1 MPRVKFAVARKKR
14 KKRLLKQ
21 TEGYWG
27 GRSNLFRKASET
39 YVRAMAYA
47 YRDRK
52 CRKRE
57 FRKLW
62 ITRIN
67 AAVRARGVSYS
78 RFINGLLKAGIEVNR
93 KMLAELAVRDK
104 DAFDKVV
111 DLAKQHIWYKQKLLF
126 KLETKHI

>member
-111 DLAKQHIWYKQKLLF
+111 DLAKQHI
-126 KLETKHI
+126 

>member
-1 MPRVKFAVARKKR
+1 MPRTTCAVARKKR
-14 KKRLLKQ
+14 KKRLLKE

-27 GRSNLFRKASET
+27 GRANLFRKASET

-67 AAVRARGVSYS
+67 AAARQRGVSYS

-93 KMLAELAVRDK
+93 KVLADLAVHDK
-104 DAFDKVV
+104 VAFDQFVE
-111 DLAKQHIWYKQKLLF
+111 LAKQHV
-126 KLETKHI
+126 

>member
-1 MPRVKFAVARKKR
+1 MPKSTCAVARKKR

-27 GRSNLFRKASET
+27 GRSKLFRKASET

-62 ITRIN
+62 IQRIN
-67 AAVRARGVSYS
+67 AAVRQRGVSYS

-93 KMLAELAVRDK
+93 KMLAELAVTDK
-104 DAFDKVV
+104 AAFDQFV
-111 DLAKQHIWYKQKLLF
+111 DLAKQHI
-126 KLETKHI
+126 